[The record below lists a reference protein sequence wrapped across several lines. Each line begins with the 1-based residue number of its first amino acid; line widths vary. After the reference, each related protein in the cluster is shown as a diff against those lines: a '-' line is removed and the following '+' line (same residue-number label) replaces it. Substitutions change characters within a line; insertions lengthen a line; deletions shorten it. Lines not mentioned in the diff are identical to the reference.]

1 MRNKCSQAEA
11 RMLDFKF
18 KNMVLTETSW
28 ENKYEIWQVCD
39 FRMLMKWSYG
49 VQWVSIYGSGY
60 VQTFW

>member
-49 VQWVSIYGSGY
+49 VQWVSI
-60 VQTFW
+60 